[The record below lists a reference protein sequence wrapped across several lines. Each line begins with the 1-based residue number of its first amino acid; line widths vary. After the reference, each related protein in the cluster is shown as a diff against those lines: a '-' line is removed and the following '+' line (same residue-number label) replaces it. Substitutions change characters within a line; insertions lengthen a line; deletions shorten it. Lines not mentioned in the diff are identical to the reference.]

1 MWRFLQ
7 KAIEIVAI
15 EIFFSLFE
23 NCKRKTKKAEH
34 PLNIFPLHTND
45 HLRREKKQQECAK
58 DTLGSWNH
66 CIKRGVNL
74 KDIVFSY
81 MHGRPWLLQ
90 FDKWNPNIFDTKK
103 QRVSKFKVLHFD
115 MSHSKTRCFLH
126 IDYFYFVFIYFDH
139 YSAVPKN
146 YTVWNN
152 RGGYYIGLFGH
163 YIKYHVLFLFLF
175 FENNPKKIIVPVQLF
190 ETPE

>member
-1 MWRFLQ
+1 MFDAWTNTPKFCLDFSKSQ
-7 KAIEIVAI
+7 YFEMKAIQ
-15 EIFFSLFE
+15 IFFSLFE
-23 NCKRKTKKAEH
+23 NRKRKTKREEH

-81 MHGRPWLLQ
+81 SMHGRPWLLQ

-103 QRVSKFKVLHFD
+103 QRVSKFKVLQFD
-115 MSHSKTRCFLH
+115 LSHSKTPMFFTHGLSRREM
-126 IDYFYFVFIYFDH
+126 
-139 YSAVPKN
+139 KG
-146 YTVWNN
+146 N
-152 RGGYYIGLFGH
+152 RTMGLFLISIA
-163 YIKYHVLFLFLF
+163 Y
-175 FENNPKKIIVPVQLF
+175 
-190 ETPE
+190 

>member
-115 MSHSKTRCFLH
+115 MSHSKSRCFSRCIIVRLYVARAEL
-126 IDYFYFVFIYFDH
+126 IKFFYDFPTNAH
-139 YSAVPKN
+139 YTKKNTKN
-146 YTVWNN
+146 YNVSILEIPHT
-152 RGGYYIGLFGH
+152 F
-163 YIKYHVLFLFLF
+163 
-175 FENNPKKIIVPVQLF
+175 
-190 ETPE
+190 TA